1 MTKFWEIIISSVVG
15 ASLALLGAIVTMRIQ
30 DNRSLKNAKFSISV
44 ELRQIKDILVDIR
57 GQAIDSKGTLSVD
70 VIQTNLYYPPSD
82 FDTYKISLSQLKPS
96 DFRKV
101 SDIYR
106 KIKEFEE
113 LRLILLKKKED
124 GIDLSA
130 ISNKEK
136 LSTEERTLKKYMDI
150 YLNYYLN
157 MDLLISEINEVYKL
171 VE

>member
-1 MTKFWEIIISSVVG
+1 MTKFWEIIIGSVVG
-15 ASLALLGAIVTMRIQ
+15 AFLALLGAIVTMKIQ
-30 DNRSLKNAKFSISV
+30 DNRSLQNAKFSISV

-70 VIQTNLYYPPSD
+70 VIQTTLYYPPSD
-82 FDTYKISLSQLKPS
+82 FDTYKISLSRLKPS

-101 SDIYR
+101 CDIYR

-113 LRLILLKKKED
+113 LRLILLKKKEN

-130 ISNKEK
+130 ISNSEK
-136 LSTEERTLKKYMDI
+136 LSTEEKTLKKYMEI

-157 MDLLISEINEVYKL
+157 MDLLISEINEVYEL